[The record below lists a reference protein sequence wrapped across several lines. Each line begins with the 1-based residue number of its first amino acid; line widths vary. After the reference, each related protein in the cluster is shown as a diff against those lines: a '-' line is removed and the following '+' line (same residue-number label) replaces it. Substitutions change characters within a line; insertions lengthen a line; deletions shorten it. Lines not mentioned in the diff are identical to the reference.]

1 MNDIKKAALVEEGQ
15 PADLTAQRKATE
27 AYHSNGN
34 LSNERDRALEWLHK
48 MAMLSKNYEFEEDIW
63 VSSVG
68 IDGIHMKG
76 AAKIGEM
83 AGFPVTVDNSTYKE
97 IRMEH
102 FTFDGVMFYELF
114 RKNEEEEEE

>member
-27 AYHSNGN
+27 AYHADCN
-34 LSNERDRALEWLHK
+34 LSNKRARALEWLHK
-48 MAMLSKNYEFEEDIW
+48 MAMLCKNHEFEEDIW
-63 VSSVG
+63 ASSVG
-68 IDGIHMKG
+68 SDGIHMKG

-83 AGFPVTVDNSTYKE
+83 AGFPVTVDNATYKE
-97 IRMEH
+97 LRMEH

-114 RKNEEEEEE
+114 SKNEEDEEE